1 MKRNQHLRENLTQ
14 STFTGK
20 FKVGQQVR
28 SAHPG
33 ENKLFGVGIVRSVDP
48 NRKHGNTYQIEF
60 EGSIV
65 KYICLDEDGMIDA
78 TPTPTETAS
87 GLGIGRIADVDPV
100 SEMLA
105 EIAAANINAC
115 TAPKREYKLCDC
127 GHYSAWP
134 MSTSSGSSC
143 PDCYDRMSE

>member
-1 MKRNQHLRENLTQ
+1 MKRNR
-14 STFTGK
+14 TFTGK

-48 NRKHGNTYQIEF
+48 NRKYGNTYQIEF

-87 GLGIGRIADVDPV
+87 TYDFSESGLGIGRIADVDPV

-105 EIAAANINAC
+105 EIEAAEISAR

-134 MSTSSGSSC
+134 MSTSSGVSC

>member
-1 MKRNQHLRENLTQ
+1 MKRNR
-14 STFTGK
+14 TFTGK

-87 GLGIGRIADVDPV
+87 TYDFSESDLGIGHIADVDPV

-105 EIAAANINAC
+105 EIAAANINAR
-115 TAPKREYKLCDC
+115 TASKREYKLCDC